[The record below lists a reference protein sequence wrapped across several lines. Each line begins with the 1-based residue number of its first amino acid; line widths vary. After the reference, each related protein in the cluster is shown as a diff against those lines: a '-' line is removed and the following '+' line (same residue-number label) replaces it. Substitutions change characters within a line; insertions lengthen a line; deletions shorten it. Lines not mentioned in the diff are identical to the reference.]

1 MVDKNE
7 VQTVLDLIR
16 PSLIADGGD
25 ATLVDISEDGVVTVQ
40 LTGACNGCPLSAM
53 TLAHGIERI
62 LKASRVSRA
71 LLPLNKCLFS

>member
-62 LKASRVSRA
+62 LKERVEGVTRVVA
-71 LLPLNKCLFS
+71 AE